1 MLAFIV
7 GCAVVYGIIP
17 HLDAVS
23 DPVTNKIPL
32 ADRVAYNGLHRWVK
46 YLTPDNHILCFS
58 ITKFGNTIKHP
69 CRRDIRD
76 SKFNNNWF

>member
-32 ADRVAYNGLHRWVK
+32 ADRVAYNGLHRWVTQLQTIIFYVSQLLK
-46 YLTPDNHILCFS
+46 Y
-58 ITKFGNTIKHP
+58 
-69 CRRDIRD
+69 
-76 SKFNNNWF
+76 